1 MQKYIYVYVYILI
14 YFYHIALKADNFS
27 VKLYIDTLYSFR

>member
-1 MQKYIYVYVYILI
+1 MYIYLFIFI
-14 YFYHIALKADNFS
+14 IIALKADNFS